1 MAAIAVLYVPC
12 PSRAVALTL
21 TRQLLAARLIG
32 CANVI
37 GSDSRYVWK
46 GARVSQR
53 EFILLAKTT
62 PAKAAAAR
70 RWIARHH
77 PYQVP
82 LVGRLSLEANA
93 AYARWLGHAVG
104 AVGRVSRAAAGSA

>member
-1 MAAIAVLYVPC
+1 MPKASVILLYAPC

-21 TRQLLAARLIG
+21 ARQLLSQRLIG

-37 GSDSRYVWK
+37 ASDSRYVWK
-46 GARVSQR
+46 GKRVSQR

-70 RWIARHH
+70 RWITRHH

-82 LVGRLSLEANA
+82 LVGQFSIQANA
-93 AYARWLGHAVG
+93 AYGQWLRQALLP
-104 AVGRVSRAAAGSA
+104 